1 MLLYKHVDIVT
12 WPIIK
17 VRFQHL
23 LPDVVGQKSY
33 TLKGEEL
40 AWVGSMLCNQV
51 KKITGRDHQIKS
63 AIVFAQAPENVQE
76 LHVDG
81 FTVNR
86 AGASN
91 WALNLPITEV
101 GEMLWYGGKF
111 HLSETANGEGLKY
124 LQLNWD
130 EEHTVIESAMIDRP
144 TIVRVDVPHQV
155 INQSKDQRRLI
166 LSARF
171 TPDIYDGEIS

>member
-12 WPIIK
+12 WPMIQ

-23 LPDVVGQKSY
+23 MPDVKGQKSH

-51 KKITGRDHQIKS
+51 KKITGLDHTIKS
-63 AIVFAQAPENVQE
+63 AIVFAQEPNNIQE

-81 FTVNR
+81 FTVDR
-86 AGASN
+86 KGASN
-91 WALNLPITEV
+91 WALNIPITEV
-101 GEMLWYGGKF
+101 GEMSWFGGKF

-124 LQLNWD
+124 LQLNWH
-130 EEHTVIESAMIDRP
+130 EEPYVIKSVMVDRP
-144 TIVRVDVPHQV
+144 TVVRVDIPHQV
-155 INQSKDQRRLI
+155 VNQSSEQRRLI

-171 TPDIYDGEIS
+171 TPDILGR

>member
-12 WPIIK
+12 WPMIK

-23 LPDVVGQKSY
+23 MPDVDGQKSY
-33 TLKGEEL
+33 ILKNEEL

-51 KKITGRDHQIKS
+51 KKITGHDHEIKS
-63 AIVFAQAPENVQE
+63 AIVFAQSPENIQE

-81 FTVNR
+81 FTAQR
-86 AGASN
+86 IGASN

-111 HLSETANGEGLKY
+111 NLDETANGQGLKY
-124 LQLNWD
+124 LKLNWQ
-130 EEHTVIESAMIDRP
+130 EEPRVIKSVIVDRP
-144 TIVRVDVPHQV
+144 TVVRVDIPHQV
-155 INQSKDQRRLI
+155 INQSREHRRLM

-171 TPDIYDGEIS
+171 TPDIFGR